1 MSHVALVDRGYVV
14 ATWLNHT
21 IDEVDA
27 SRVTGTLVQ
36 TEKPVFEGQAYR
48 DGRFWIAP
56 PRPTADEIRA
66 EADRRTHSVFPPALQ
81 EQLAARGGEFAASM
95 FRYTLGV
102 AQKAAEFLS
111 LDAAPADFRDD
122 QHWPAI
128 PDLSLAPVPVVSA
141 PPVPIQ
147 GSTSPVEVRVVLER
161 EAQRQEMAPVRVIE
175 HTPAAPDRVERR
187 PDAVLHPVEAAPDL
201 LSARVRALADLCR
214 ITDDNLS
221 RQPAETQSAWAQRM
235 AEIAVSRVCSADL
248 DGIPAARAEV
258 AALIEGA

>member
-1 MSHVALVDRGYVV
+1 MPHVALVDRGYVV
-14 ATWLNHT
+14 STWLNHT

-36 TEKPVFEGQAYR
+36 TEKPVFEGQVYR
-48 DGRFWIAP
+48 DGRFWVAP

-81 EQLAARGGEFAASM
+81 EQLAARGGEFTTSM

-102 AQKAAEFLS
+102 AQKAAEL
-111 LDAAPADFRDD
+111 LAMDAAPADFRDD
-122 QHWPAI
+122 QNWPAI

-147 GSTSPVEVRVVLER
+147 GPTSPVEVRVVVER
-161 EAQRQEMAPVRVIE
+161 EAQRQEVTPVRVIE
-175 HTPAAPDRVERR
+175 HTPAALDRVERR
-187 PDAVLHPVEAAPDL
+187 SDAVLHPVDAPDL
-201 LSARVRALADLCR
+201 HAARVRALADLCR

-235 AEIAVSRVCSADL
+235 AEIAVSRVSSADL